1 MIFGLAK
8 FTNIAE
14 VTVQEL
20 REKQACL
27 AKIFNQLEL
36 GETFGRFPFGCLKI
50 RVVELER
57 TVSVHNHLHTGKYAQ
72 TVQAHTM
79 LMYNT
84 NFTSGICIRATAKC
98 AILLGREECVYI
110 KLKSATRGL

>member
-1 MIFGLAK
+1 MVAANMSKDDEPDEPTECYICVIFGLAK

-20 REKQACL
+20 REKQTCL
-27 AKIFNQLEL
+27 AKIFGQLEL

-57 TVSVHNHLHTGKYAQ
+57 TVSVHDHLRTGKICANGAS
-72 TVQAHTM
+72 T
-79 LMYNT
+79 YNV
-84 NFTSGICIRATAKC
+84 N
-98 AILLGREECVYI
+98 V
-110 KLKSATRGL
+110 